1 MSCSE
6 NFRTAMRGFNRTD
19 VVQFIQ
25 NLTAQHEKELR
36 ALQEENDRL
45 TGTLETAQAERDAA
59 VAEKSAL
66 EEQLLTLRERPDAPE
81 ASPVD
86 LDAPLAPPEG
96 QPAPSEKLNELELAA
111 YRRAE
116 MAERLARERAASA
129 DEQLQALFAQ
139 MQDKLKLAAGDFDT
153 VLNAFQTDF
162 ERLRQVIQSAQYA
175 LSDSGSGVKAVES
188 LFGEL

>member
-45 TGTLETAQAERDAA
+45 TGTLETAQADLNAA
-59 VAEKSAL
+59 ILEKSTL
-66 EEQLLTLRERPDAPE
+66 EEQLRTLREQSDAPE
-81 ASPVD
+81 ASSVD
-86 LDAPLAPPEG
+86 LDAPTAPPEA
-96 QPAPSEKLNELELAA
+96 QAAPSAKLNELELAA

-116 MAERLARERAASA
+116 LAERLARERAASA

-153 VLNAFQTDF
+153 VLDAFQSDF
-162 ERLRQVIQSAQYA
+162 ERLRQLIQSAQYA

>member
-45 TGTLETAQAERDAA
+45 AGTLETAQAERDAA

-116 MAERLARERAASA
+116 MAELLARERAASA

>member
-36 ALQEENDRL
+36 VLQEENDRL

>member
-36 ALQEENDRL
+36 ALQEETDRL